1 METENRF
8 ALLRDHELILI
19 RFALHTLDNIAGYY
33 DEAPMLNFLH
43 ITLLS
48 ELREELVRR
57 RSKGPIANLPR
68 GEVKRMSHGDLYEKA
83 KTTIDELYS
92 DASVSLETI
101 RSSLEALITH
111 TISAVHALDVDRA
124 ALETRGSKD
133 AQE

>member
-1 METENRF
+1 
-8 ALLRDHELILI
+8 
-19 RFALHTLDNIAGYY
+19 
-33 DEAPMLNFLH
+33 
-43 ITLLS
+43 
-48 ELREELVRR
+48 
-57 RSKGPIANLPR
+57 
-68 GEVKRMSHGDLYEKA
+68 MSHGDLYEKA